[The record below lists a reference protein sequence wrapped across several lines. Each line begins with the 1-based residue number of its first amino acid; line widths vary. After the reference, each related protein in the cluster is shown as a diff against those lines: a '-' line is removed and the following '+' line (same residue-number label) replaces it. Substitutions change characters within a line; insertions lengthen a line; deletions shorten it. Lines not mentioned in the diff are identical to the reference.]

1 MMKTNSFR
9 TRLVLINLITSFVI
23 VLCSGIPAL
32 SKPSHLYASG
42 TNGEGTSTLYKINV
56 HTGAAKSVNDFKSI
70 DEIHSVGGLAFDTD
84 HGILYATAPT
94 EAPWPIL
101 SVSGLYTVDVKT
113 AFSSFIGVSDS
124 SERLSGGLSY
134 ESNHLVLYAH

>member
-56 HTGAAKSVNDFKSI
+56 HTGAAKPVNDFTSV
-70 DEIHSVGGLAFDTD
+70 DEIHSVGGLHFETR
-84 HGILYATAPT
+84 HRTLYASAPT
-94 EAPWPIL
+94 EAAWPIM
-101 SVSGLYTVDVKT
+101 SGSGLYTVDAKT
-113 AFSSFIGVSDS
+113 AFSSFLGVSDS
-124 SERLSGGLSY
+124 SERVSG
-134 ESNHLVLYAH
+134 